1 MASRKHTILLRQRL
15 LALAAA
21 AVTLW
26 TAAITAGSKT
36 LSAAAAALR
45 EELSSPLTLLR
56 WELADLWPDDGLS
69 PAAVMV
75 LGESPILLSARS
87 QVTAL
92 WSHESGDDIPAA
104 DPPPEITDSTEP
116 VLETPV
122 VSPPAPTISP
132 ETDLDFTDNGIPART
147 LVPTDPSGYTVCG
160 RVYISNTTN
169 YTLDTERLT
178 EPFDARLTDEA
189 PQILIVHTHGSEAY
203 TPVDDSGVI
212 SGLF

>member
-116 VLETPV
+116 VL
-122 VSPPAPTISP
+122 
-132 ETDLDFTDNGIPART
+132 DG
-147 LVPTDPSGYTVCG
+147 
-160 RVYISNTTN
+160 
-169 YTLDTERLT
+169 
-178 EPFDARLTDEA
+178 
-189 PQILIVHTHGSEAY
+189 
-203 TPVDDSGVI
+203 
-212 SGLF
+212 